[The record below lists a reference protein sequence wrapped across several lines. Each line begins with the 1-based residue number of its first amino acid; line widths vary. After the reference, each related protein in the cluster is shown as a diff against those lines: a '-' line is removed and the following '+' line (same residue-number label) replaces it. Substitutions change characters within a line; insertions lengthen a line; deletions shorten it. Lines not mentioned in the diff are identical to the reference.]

1 MPAQIAAWRSRLLA
15 VSLSVLASSAWI
27 QQCIKVGWLSSLAA
41 GRVEEIQGS
50 DVLQRV
56 YLGHA

>member
-1 MPAQIAAWRSRLLA
+1 MQ
-15 VSLSVLASSAWI
+15 
-27 QQCIKVGWLSSLAA
+27 VGWLSSLGAR
-41 GRVEEIQGS
+41 RVEEIQRS